1 MTQVDFTKRVAIV
14 TGAGGGLGR
23 TYATELAKRGASVVV
38 NDLGCTFDGR
48 GSSPAMADA
57 VVEEIL
63 AAGGR
68 AVANYDSVASAEG
81 GEAIV
86 NTALASYGGLD
97 VLINNAGI
105 LRNADF
111 DELPDDTIDAMLDVH
126 LKGAFYV
133 TRPAFC
139 IMKARQYGRIIF
151 ASSAA
156 GVLGNEQQSAYGAA
170 KAGLIGL
177 MNVISLEGAPFNIK
191 CNALAPT
198 AQSRMGE
205 AMDSKL
211 MEKAAELFGA
221 LGANLGNTDQPEFVT
236 PLVTFLASELCQS
249 SHSIYSATLG
259 RYARIFVGICDG
271 WAGPRDTPASAE
283 DIADHFD
290 LISDN
295 GRYTEIANLLE
306 EFSLINSQLRL

>member
-1 MTQVDFTKRVAIV
+1 
-14 TGAGGGLGR
+14 
-23 TYATELAKRGASVVV
+23 
-38 NDLGCTFDGR
+38 
-48 GSSPAMADA
+48 MADA